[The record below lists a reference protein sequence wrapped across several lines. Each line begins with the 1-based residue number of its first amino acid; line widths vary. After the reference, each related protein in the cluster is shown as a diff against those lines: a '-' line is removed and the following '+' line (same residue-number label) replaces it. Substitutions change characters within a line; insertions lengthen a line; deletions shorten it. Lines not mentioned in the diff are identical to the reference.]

1 MYASGCSSEEHIA
14 IEQLFDGHPALSIP
28 SHLVDPDSDACMIV
42 TQESTLID
50 SWREGGSL
58 RNIRS
63 SGMLSEGRLILRPN
77 LIRRLACCDV
87 LVMSMFLNIASL

>member
-1 MYASGCSSEEHIA
+1 MYACNSEEHIA

-28 SHLVDPDSDACMIV
+28 SHLVDPDDACMLV

-63 SGMLSEGRLILRPN
+63 PGVLSEGRLILRPN